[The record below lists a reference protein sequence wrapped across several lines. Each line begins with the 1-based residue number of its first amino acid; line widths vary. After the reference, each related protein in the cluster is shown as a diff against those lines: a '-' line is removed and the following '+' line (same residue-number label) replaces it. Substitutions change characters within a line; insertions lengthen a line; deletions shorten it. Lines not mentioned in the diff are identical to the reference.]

1 MKKLGLMLAGFSGF
15 AVYAQPEIENWLMN
29 QGEYAS
35 YWENTGG
42 GPGNPDNFVFSTSTV
57 LANVTRVCYNST
69 YVWVESD
76 GMTTNMGQFLN
87 PGAPTEQNYTYRF
100 PRTPTVPAS
109 KTGSPYVGSIG
120 LLNNGVPVYG
130 LSNAHYYNGSDN
142 NGNGTGTWNVE
153 VYLAEGF
160 VLDSPLGAHPQQ
172 QGAYH
177 SHAKPYRLYS
187 TTPET
192 EHSPIVGY
200 AFDGYPIYGPYGY
213 TTAMNASSGISRM
226 KTGYGLRNITT
237 RTTLPDGSSLS
248 AADYGPD
255 VSVTYPIGTYIEDYQ
270 WSAANGGDLDEYNG
284 RFCVTPEYPGGTYA
298 YFVTID
304 ANGTPE
310 FPYYIGTEY
319 YGAPE
324 VDDIT
329 MGATITVPSSGV
341 SCFTDPLSVNEAAQK
356 ETILVAPNPSNGV
369 FNLQLPNVSGS
380 TTVEIYT
387 AAGQQIFVQT
397 ITTNELLIDL
407 STQNNSG
414 VLLLKVTNN
423 GQSYYS
429 KIALK

>member
-1 MKKLGLMLAGFSGF
+1 M
-15 AVYAQPEIENWLMN
+15 
-29 QGEYAS
+29 
-35 YWENTGG
+35 
-42 GPGNPDNFVFSTSTV
+42 V
-57 LANVTRVCYNST
+57 L
-69 YVWVESD
+69 
-76 GMTTNMGQFLN
+76 
-87 PGAPTEQNYTYRF
+87 
-100 PRTPTVPAS
+100 
-109 KTGSPYVGSIG
+109 
-120 LLNNGVPVYG
+120 
-130 LSNAHYYNGSDN
+130 
-142 NGNGTGTWNVE
+142 
-153 VYLAEGF
+153 
-160 VLDSPLGAHPQQ
+160 
-172 QGAYH
+172 
-177 SHAKPYRLYS
+177 
-187 TTPET
+187 
-192 EHSPIVGY
+192 GY

-213 TTAMNASSGISRM
+213 TTAMDASSGISRM

-248 AADYGPD
+248 AANYGPA
-255 VSVTYPIGTYIEDYQ
+255 VSSTYPLGTYIEDYQ
-270 WSAANGGDLDEYNG
+270 WSAGNGGDLDEYNG
-284 RFCVTPEYPGGTYA
+284 RFCVTPDYPSGTYA

-341 SCFTDPLSVNEAAQK
+341 SCFTDPLSVNETAQK

-369 FNLQLPNVSGS
+369 FNLQLPDVSGN
-380 TTVEIYT
+380 TTVEIYNT
-387 AAGQQIFVQT
+387 AGQQIFQQT

-407 STQNNSG
+407 SAQNSTG